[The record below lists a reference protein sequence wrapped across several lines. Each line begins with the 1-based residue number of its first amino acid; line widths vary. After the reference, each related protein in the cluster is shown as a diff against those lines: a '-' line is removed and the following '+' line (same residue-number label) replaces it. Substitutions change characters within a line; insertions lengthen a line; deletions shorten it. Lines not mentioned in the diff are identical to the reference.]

1 MSDAMR
7 LVLRPGFDA
16 NEGETKHDRF
26 QRLAGKRMNKVL
38 HGLDPRSKLASTE
51 LANLSVPTYEYGEA
65 EVERMI
71 AAIRARVDEVE
82 RRLRRRKPEKVKFAF
97 D

>member
-26 QRLAGKRMNKVL
+26 LRLGEARMNKVL
-38 HGLDPRSKLASTE
+38 HGLDQI
-51 LANLSVPTYEYGEA
+51 ANLSGPNYEYGDA
-65 EVERMI
+65 EVERMMS
-71 AAIRARVDEVE
+71 AIRARVDDVE
-82 RRLRRRKPEKVKFAF
+82 RRLRRQKPEKSEFAF
-97 D
+97 E